1 MRTTMTKTE
10 RDEAWLLVNRFG
22 PSNSWTATGGTLA
35 AALGRALKKIEE
47 LEEQLNLNER
57 GDVISRQ
64 DAAEPSAPA
73 RPGSEVLTEAFRLV
87 NQDRGQQYG
96 PPHEDYAKVA
106 KLFEAMTGVKLTVK
120 QAIMFPLAMKLA
132 RIRTNTFDGHDGWHR
147 DSVVD
152 ACGYLACLAMAHAAL
167 GEAVE

>member
-1 MRTTMTKTE
+1 MSTTMTAKE
-10 RDEAWLLVNRFG
+10 RRDAWILVNRFG

-64 DAAEPSAPA
+64 DETGEPTI
-73 RPGSEVLTEAFRLV
+73 RRGSEVLTEAFRLV

-106 KLFEAMTGVKLTVK
+106 ELFKAMTGVDLTVK

-152 ACGYLACLAMAHAAL
+152 ACGYLACLSMAHAAL
-167 GEAVE
+167 SEPVE

>member
-1 MRTTMTKTE
+1 MKTTMTKSE
-10 RDEAWLLVNRFG
+10 RQEAWLLVNRFG

-64 DAAEPSAPA
+64 DETDEPTI
-73 RPGSEVLTEAFRLV
+73 RRGSEVLTEAFRLV

-106 KLFEAMTGVKLTVK
+106 EIYKALTGIELTVK
-120 QAIMFPLAMKLA
+120 QAILFPLAMKLA

-152 ACGYLACLAMAHAAL
+152 ACGYLACLAMAHSAL
-167 GEAVE
+167 SEPVE

>member
-1 MRTTMTKTE
+1 MKNTMSQKE
-10 RDEAWLLVNRFG
+10 RRDAWILVNRYG

-47 LEEQLNLNER
+47 LENGLNLNER

-64 DAAEPSAPA
+64 DDTSEQPI
-73 RPGSEVLTEAFRLV
+73 RPGSEVLNEAFRLV

-106 KLFEAMTGVKLTVK
+106 EIFRALTGIDLTVK
-120 QAIMFPLAMKLA
+120 QAILFPLAMKLA

-152 ACGYLACLAMAHAAL
+152 ACGYLACLSMAHTAL
-167 GEAVE
+167 SQPVE